1 MTSIRWTGHALKNLA
16 DRKIDRIQVE
26 RVISDP
32 EIVQPDPPNRMI
44 HMRRYFDEALAQE
57 MLLRVV
63 IEPNEAELVV
73 VTLYKTSQ
81 FARYLKGFLR

>member
-1 MTSIRWTGHALKNLA
+1 MTSIRWTGHALKNLV
-16 DRKIDRIQVE
+16 DRKIDRIQAE

-32 EIVQPDPPNRMI
+32 EIVQPDPPNRTI
-44 HMRRYFDEALAQE
+44 HMRRYFDEGLEQE

-63 IEPNEAELVV
+63 VEPNEAELVI